1 MPAAIDATLLHD
13 AVAPTLRKFAYRA
26 RRANGELVRG
36 VLEAPTH
43 EAAVRQLRRD
53 GLVVVD
59 VELGELAA
67 AIGVTAGLSRNR
79 LSSRFRGDDV
89 ISLCQ
94 QLAVML
100 KTGVPLA
107 EALQTY
113 ADQAPRVE
121 VRTVV
126 QSIKDDVCEGEEFS
140 AALSKWP
147 RVFPSILV
155 SLMQAAEASGT
166 MDEMLARVSKDLLKA
181 RKTAK
186 QVKGAMVYP
195 GIMLGVAVTAVTVI
209 MVFVLPT
216 FAPLFKAQG
225 DNLPVLT
232 KWLMALSGFLKGWW
246 HLYLP
251 ALGAALFAAGVAART
266 PRGRR
271 TIDWAKLNLPIVAP
285 MFRQLYVARMTN
297 TMGTLLAAGV
307 PLLEVIRITKAVTAN
322 TYWDRMWDD
331 LRDRVNHGQ
340 EMSPTLLQ
348 AEFIPRNISAMFNAG
363 ERAGRLPEVLERIA
377 LFAEEELDSAIKTVT
392 GMIEPLMIIGMGVVV
407 GGIASSILLPIF
419 RMSQSVR

>member
-1 MPAAIDATLLHD
+1 MPAAIDASLLVQPD
-13 AVAPTLRKFAYRA
+13 AAASRKFAYRA
-26 RRANGELVRG
+26 RRGNGELVRG

-43 EAAVRQLRRD
+43 EAAVRQLRRE
-53 GLVVVD
+53 GLVVLSI
-59 VELGELAA
+59 ELGDLAA
-67 AIGVTAGLSRNR
+67 AVGQKGAISRNR
-79 LSSRFRGDDV
+79 LSARFRNDDV
-89 ISLCQ
+89 IALCQ
-94 QLAVML
+94 QLAVMM

-107 EALQTY
+107 EALETFSE
-113 ADQAPRVE
+113 QAARPE
-121 VRTVV
+121 VATVV
-126 QSIKDDVCEGEEFS
+126 RAIKDDVCEGEEFS
-140 AALSKWP
+140 AALAKWP
-147 RVFPSILV
+147 RIFPSILV

-166 MDEMLARVSKDLLKA
+166 MDEMLSRVAKDLLKA

-195 GIMLGVAVTAVTVI
+195 GIMLAVAITAVTVI

-225 DNLPVLT
+225 DRLPVLT
-232 KWLMALSGFLKGWW
+232 KWLLMASAFLKGWW

-251 ALGAALFAAGVAART
+251 ALAALCFAATVLART
-266 PRGRR
+266 ARGRLA
-271 TIDWAKLNLPIVAP
+271 IDWAKLNLPIISP

-331 LRDRVNHGQ
+331 LRERVNHGQ

-348 AEFIPRNISAMFNAG
+348 AVFIPRNISAMFNAG

-377 LFAEEELDSAIKTVT
+377 AFAEEELDAAIKTVT
-392 GMIEPLMIIGMGVVV
+392 GMIEPLMIIFMGVVV
-407 GGIASSILLPIF
+407 GGIAASILLPIF
-419 RMSQSVR
+419 RMSQSVH